1 MNLDPLQIQLLCTL
15 SIFLIAGLGVFF
27 SKKAI
32 HDYTILKSIEVNRRK
47 FIVNLSLFF
56 IYAIA
61 VILLSII
68 WAIDFKQLTVLF
80 SSVLAIL
87 GIALFAQWSI
97 FSNLTASVVLFFYH
111 PVRIGD
117 KIRILDS
124 SFEWVG
130 RVTDITGFYFFLK
143 TDKGENIT
151 LPNNL
156 VIQKGI
162 EILEAKSAI
171 NSGFFDDSEFD

>member
-1 MNLDPLQIQLLCTL
+1 MNTLQIQLLL
-15 SIFLIAGLGVFF
+15 SLGILLLASLGIFFA
-27 SKKAI
+27 KKAI
-32 HDYTILKSIEVNRRK
+32 HNYTIIKSIEINRRK
-47 FIVNLSLFF
+47 VIVNLSLFL

-61 VILLSII
+61 IILLSVT
-68 WAIDFKQLTVLF
+68 WAIDFKQITVLF

-117 KIRILDS
+117 RIKILDN

-130 RVTDITGFYFFLK
+130 IVTDMTGFYFFMK
-143 TDKGENIT
+143 TDKGEKIT

-162 EILEAKSAI
+162 EILEGKASS
-171 NSGFFDDSEFD
+171 NSSHFDDSGFK

>member
-1 MNLDPLQIQLLCTL
+1 MSALQLQILLSFL
-15 SIFLIAGLGVFF
+15 IFLIAGLAIFF
-27 SKKAI
+27 TKKAI
-32 HDYTILKSIEVNRRK
+32 HNYIKIKFIEVNRRK
-47 FIVNLSLFF
+47 VIVNLSLFV
-56 IYAIA
+56 IYMIGI
-61 VILLSII
+61 VFLSIV
-68 WAIDFKQLTVLF
+68 WAIDFKQIAVLF

-130 RVTDITGFYFFLK
+130 RITNMTGFYFFMK
-143 TDKGENIT
+143 TEKGENIT

-162 EILEAKSAI
+162 EILESKSSVKSA
-171 NSGFFDDSEFD
+171 FFDDSEFN

>member
-1 MNLDPLQIQLLCTL
+1 MDTLKLQLLF
-15 SIFLIAGLGVFF
+15 SFLIILFASLAVYLT
-27 SKKAI
+27 KKAI
-32 HDYTILKSIEVNRRK
+32 HSYIKRKFIEVNRRK
-47 FIVNLSLFF
+47 VIVNLSLIL
-56 IYAIA
+56 IYMLS
-61 VILLSII
+61 VVMLSII

-130 RVTDITGFYFFLK
+130 RVTNMTGFYFFMK
-143 TDKGENIT
+143 TEKGENIT

-162 EILEAKSAI
+162 EILEAKSSI
-171 NSGFFDDSEFD
+171 KDGFFDDSEFK

>member
-1 MNLDPLQIQLLCTL
+1 MDTLQLKLLFSL
-15 SIFLIAGLGVFF
+15 AIILFAGLGIFF
-27 SKKAI
+27 AKKAI
-32 HDYTILKSIEVNRRK
+32 HDYTILKSIEFNRRK
-47 FIVNLSLFF
+47 VIVNLSLFV
-56 IYAIA
+56 IYMLSI
-61 VILLSII
+61 ILLSII
-68 WAIDFKQLTVLF
+68 WAIDFKQITVLF

-130 RVTDITGFYFFLK
+130 RITDMTGFYFFMK

-162 EILEAKSAI
+162 EILETKS
-171 NSGFFDDSEFD
+171 NTNTGFFDDSEFT

>member
-1 MNLDPLQIQLLCTL
+1 MNKLELRILF
-15 SIFLIAGLGVFF
+15 SILIILIASLAVYFI
-27 SKKAI
+27 KKAI
-32 HDYTILKSIEVNRRK
+32 QNYIKRKSIEVNRRK
-47 FIVNLSLFF
+47 VIVNLSLII
-56 IYAIA
+56 IYTISM
-61 VILLSII
+61 ILLSIT
-68 WAIDFKQLTVLF
+68 WAIDFKQITVLF

-117 KIRILDS
+117 KIRILDNN
-124 SFEWVG
+124 FDWVG
-130 RVTDITGFYFFLK
+130 RVTNMTGFYFFMK
-143 TDKGENIT
+143 TEKGENIT

-162 EILEAKSAI
+162 EILEAKS
-171 NSGFFDDSEFD
+171 STEVGFFDDSEFN

>member
-1 MNLDPLQIQLLCTL
+1 MNTLQIQLLL
-15 SIFLIAGLGVFF
+15 SLGIFLIAGLGIYF

-32 HDYTILKSIEVNRRK
+32 HNYTIIKSIEINRRK
-47 FIVNLSLFF
+47 VIVNLSLFI
-56 IYAIA
+56 IYALSI
-61 VILLSII
+61 ILLSII

-80 SSVLAIL
+80 SSVFAIL

-117 KIRILDS
+117 KIRILDN

-130 RVTDITGFYFFLK
+130 RVTDMTGFYFFMK
-143 TDKGENIT
+143 TEKGENIT

-162 EILEAKSAI
+162 EILEAKSSI
-171 NSGFFDDSEFD
+171 NAGFFDDSEFE

>member
-1 MNLDPLQIQLLCTL
+1 M
-15 SIFLIAGLGVFF
+15 
-27 SKKAI
+27 
-32 HDYTILKSIEVNRRK
+32 
-47 FIVNLSLFF
+47 
-56 IYAIA
+56 
-61 VILLSII
+61 ILLSIT
-68 WAIDFKQLTVLF
+68 WAIDFKQITVLF

-117 KIRILDS
+117 KIRILDNN
-124 SFEWVG
+124 FDWVG
-130 RVTDITGFYFFLK
+130 RVTNMTGFYFFMK
-143 TDKGENIT
+143 TEKGENIT

-162 EILEAKSAI
+162 EILEAKS
-171 NSGFFDDSEFD
+171 STEVGFFDDSEFN